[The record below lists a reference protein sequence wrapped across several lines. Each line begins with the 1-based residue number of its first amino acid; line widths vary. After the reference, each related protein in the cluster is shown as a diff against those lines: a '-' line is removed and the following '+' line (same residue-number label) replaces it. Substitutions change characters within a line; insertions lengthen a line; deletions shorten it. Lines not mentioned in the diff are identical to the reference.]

1 MRLWM
6 LALLALGACTQARP
20 EGSAIIVGMTNP
32 VVNLDPRVGSDEASQ
47 KAHQLI
53 FNTLVRI
60 NDDLGIVPELAE
72 SLEPSADRTSY
83 VARLRRG
90 VLFHDGNELTADD
103 VVYTFRSFLDP
114 AFRGRSAA
122 YRQQLAAV
130 TALDRYTVEFKL
142 KGRFA
147 SFPINLVMGIVRTGS
162 GAANARQPVGTGPYR
177 VVRFVPD
184 DRLVLAAFDR
194 HYGGRPRNEAV
205 VLKVIP
211 DDTMRGLELR
221 NRTIDLV
228 VNDLSPDIVH
238 QLRESGGYGVATS
251 AGTDYAYIGLNMRDR
266 LLGRAAVRR
275 AIGFAIDRQ
284 AIVTYLR
291 RGLATTALGIVPP
304 MSWAFE
310 SNVFDFTFDPAEARR
325 LLDAEGLPD
334 PDGDGPLVRFGLSF
348 RTSTSEVYRIQAA
361 AIQQDLARVGIGVDV
376 RSTELQTLRDDV
388 ARGNY
393 QMYSLQW
400 VGVTDPDML
409 RLVYHSSQMP
419 PVGLN
424 RVYYRNPDV
433 DRAIDEASAAGSA
446 ADRRA
451 FYGRA
456 QQLIAEDVPYI
467 SLWYKTNVAVFQ
479 PDIHGVKLSPIA
491 DFTFLKDVSRDPAP
505 GSAARQ

>member
-1 MRLWM
+1 
-6 LALLALGACTQARP
+6 
-20 EGSAIIVGMTNP
+20 
-32 VVNLDPRVGSDEASQ
+32 
-47 KAHQLI
+47 
-53 FNTLVRI
+53 
-60 NDDLGIVPELAE
+60 
-72 SLEPSADRTSY
+72 
-83 VARLRRG
+83 
-90 VLFHDGNELTADD
+90 
-103 VVYTFRSFLDP
+103 
-114 AFRGRSAA
+114 
-122 YRQQLAAV
+122 
-130 TALDRYTVEFKL
+130 
-142 KGRFA
+142 
-147 SFPINLVMGIVRTGS
+147 
-162 GAANARQPVGTGPYR
+162 
-177 VVRFVPD
+177 VVRFVTD
-184 DRLVLAAFDR
+184 DRLVLSAFDR
-194 HYGGRPRNEAV
+194 YYAGRPRNDSV

-228 VNDLSPDIVH
+228 VNDLSPDIVW
-238 QLRESGGYGVATS
+238 QLREGGRYGVATS
-251 AGTDYAYIGLNMRDR
+251 AGTDYAYVGLNLRDP
-266 LLGRAAVRR
+266 LLGRVGVRR

-284 AIVTYLR
+284 AIVKYLR

-334 PDGDGPLVRFGLSF
+334 PDGDGPLVRFRLSF
-348 RTSTSEVYRIQAA
+348 RTSTSEVYRVQAA

-433 DRAIDEASAAGSA
+433 DRAIDDASAAVNA

-456 QQLIAEDVPYI
+456 QQLIAQDVPYI

-479 PDIHGVKLSPIA
+479 PEIHGVKLSPIA
-491 DFTFLKDVSRDPAP
+491 DFTFLKDVSRDPA
-505 GSAARQ
+505 GRSAARQ